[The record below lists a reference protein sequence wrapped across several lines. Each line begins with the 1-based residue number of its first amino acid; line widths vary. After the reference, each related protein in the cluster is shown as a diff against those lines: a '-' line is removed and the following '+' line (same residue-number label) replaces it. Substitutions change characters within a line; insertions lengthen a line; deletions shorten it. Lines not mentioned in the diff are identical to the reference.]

1 MELETAIELIKKAV
15 KNSGNIDQN
24 HIDLSLVPA
33 EDLGKYHE
41 ALKVSQLAIKEGKIT
56 REEFLRAAHLDT

>member
-24 HIDLSLVPA
+24 HIDLTLIPSK
-33 EDLGKYHE
+33 DLPTYQE
-41 ALKVSQLAIKEGKIT
+41 ALKVSQLAIKAGKIT
-56 REEFLRAAHLDT
+56 REEFLRQAHLDT